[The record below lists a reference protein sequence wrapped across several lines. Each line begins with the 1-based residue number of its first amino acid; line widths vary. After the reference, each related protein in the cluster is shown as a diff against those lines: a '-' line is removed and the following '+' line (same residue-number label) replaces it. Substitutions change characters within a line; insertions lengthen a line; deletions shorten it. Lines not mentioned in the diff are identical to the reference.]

1 MKGHFHIYSHSF
13 FFVLFLYFLFL
24 FVCPLLIYIIF
35 ISIPWFFLMSYENAL
50 TLERQKRCWLA
61 VKVWFL
67 MSVIYSLKNV
77 IKMAE
82 VSLYQVLSIYI
93 CMRVLVDF
101 LLSVCC
107 AYACVW
113 YQIRV
118 LALHWIVCNGFAP
131 CAYCCFLKMLF
142 FSVEDVP
149 MKDYMLPLSKAE
161 VIQEG
166 MLNPLFLFV
175 PKWNDYEKILF
186 KSRSGFQL
194 IELTNITE
202 VFRTPYFG
210 WVALD

>member
-50 TLERQKRCWLA
+50 TLE
-61 VKVWFL
+61 
-67 MSVIYSLKNV
+67 
-77 IKMAE
+77 

-107 AYACVW
+107 VYACVW

>member
-107 AYACVW
+107 VYACVW

-166 MLNPLFLFV
+166 ILNRCFFLF
-175 PKWNDYEKILF
+175 PNEMIMK
-186 KSRSGFQL
+186 KSYLKVEVGFS
-194 IELTNITE
+194 
-202 VFRTPYFG
+202 
-210 WVALD
+210 W